1 MKEKLTNVFCDKFIM
16 EPHDVV
22 FDKPFKEYDIDSLD
36 FTEFLLFIEDEFNVE
51 INDNDANNL
60 KTLNDVME
68 YLKKDAYCS
77 RMFP

>member
-77 RMFP
+77 RMFQ

>member
-36 FTEFLLFIEDEFNVE
+36 FTEFLLFVEDEFDVE